1 MKLSE
6 LVRAERVVVPLEST
20 TLAQAALA
28 LVERVTATGAV
39 DDPDKLRSRVQE
51 GRGEDMV
58 MLGDRAFLTHYRTDA
73 VLELVVAVGVAAG
86 PIPRDEHDAESPQ
99 ARLIVLI
106 VAPPRQAARYLQVL
120 GAFSRLLSRPEVVE
134 AWLAAASAAEV
145 AGLPALGEIEIAPHL
160 AVRDVMT
167 IRPHTTRPDA
177 VLRDAARDMVRAGV
191 GGLPVVDA
199 DGMLVGMLSERE
211 LMRHMLTNAVF
222 LGGGR
227 GGAHG
232 ESARHAAGADHA
244 RRTVRD
250 VMTRQ
255 VLCVS
260 PDQPLAEVASVM
272 SNKDVERVPVVRDG
286 RLVGFLTRGDIVRKL
301 IGS

>member
-1 MKLSE
+1 MKLSD
-6 LVRAERVVVPLEST
+6 LVRAERVVTPLEAT
-20 TLAQAALA
+20 TLASAALV
-28 LVERVTATGAV
+28 LVERITATGVV
-39 DDPDKLRSRVQE
+39 DDPDKLRGRVE
-51 GRGEDMV
+51 EARGEDIV
-58 MLGDRAFLTHYRTDA
+58 MLGDRAFLTHYRSDA
-73 VLELVVAVGVAAG
+73 VSDLVAAVGVAAA
-86 PIPRDEHDAESPQ
+86 PIARDELDAESQQ

-120 GAFSRLLSRPEVVE
+120 GAFSRLLSRPDVVE
-134 AWLAAASAAEV
+134 AWLSAETPEDIAA
-145 AGLPALGEIEIAPHL
+145 LPALGEVEIAPHL
-160 AVRDVMT
+160 SVRDVMT
-167 IRPHTTRPDA
+167 IRPHTTRPETA
-177 VLRDAARDMVRAGV
+177 LRDAARDMVRAGV

-211 LMRHMLTNAVF
+211 LMRHMLANAAF
-222 LGGGR
+222 LSGGR
-227 GGAHG
+227 GGRG
-232 ESARHAAGADHA
+232 EPGRHAGAADHT

-260 PDQPLAEVASVM
+260 PEQPLAEVASVM

>member
-1 MKLSE
+1 MKLSD
-6 LVRAERVVVPLEST
+6 LVRVDRVVTPLDAT
-20 TLAQAALA
+20 TLEAAALV
-28 LVERVTATGAV
+28 LVERITGAGVV
-39 DDPDKLRSRVQE
+39 DDPAKLRSRVEE
-51 GRGEDMV
+51 GRGEDIV

-73 VLELVVAVGVAAG
+73 VLELVVAVGVAAS
-86 PIPRDEHDAESPQ
+86 PIPRDAQDAESQQ

-120 GAFSRLLSRPEVVE
+120 GAFSRLLSRADVVE
-134 AWLAAASAAEV
+134 AWLAAQTPAEI
-145 AGLPALGEIEIAPHL
+145 AGLAALGEIEITPHL

-167 IRPHTTRPDA
+167 IRPHTTRPEV
-177 VLRDAARDMVRAGV
+177 VLRDAAREMVRAGV

-211 LMRHMLTNAVF
+211 LMRHMLVNAAF
-222 LGGGR
+222 FGGGR
-227 GGAHG
+227 GAHG
-232 ESARHAAGADHA
+232 ESVRHAGGADHT